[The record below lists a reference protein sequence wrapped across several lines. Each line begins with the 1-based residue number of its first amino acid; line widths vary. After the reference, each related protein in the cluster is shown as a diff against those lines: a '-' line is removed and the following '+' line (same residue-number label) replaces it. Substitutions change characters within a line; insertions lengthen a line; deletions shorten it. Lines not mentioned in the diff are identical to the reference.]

1 MRDPEKDKMLENAT
15 YLLNLFTDDS
25 ISETENMG
33 SIRERCLK
41 IMTKEDIE
49 RASAFLES
57 GEAGEYLRNLAI
69 AECDLEENT

>member
-1 MRDPEKDKMLENAT
+1 MRDPEKDKMLANAT

-25 ISETENMG
+25 IGEHEKMG
-33 SIRERCLK
+33 SIRERCME

-57 GEAGEYLRNLAI
+57 GEAVEYLHSI
-69 AECDLEENT
+69 AVEEGDSDEDK